1 VTLAELATRLG
12 CQLEGD
18 GTIEVKRVA
27 AVDDAGPGDVTFVT
41 NPKYASRLAGTRA
54 SAVILATSSNG
65 SADGSMPAAPCA
77 VLRAR
82 RPYVAVAEAVAIL
95 TPPSRPPAGISSLAS
110 IDPSAEIAAGVSVG
124 AFAVIGPRVRVGAR
138 TVVHPHVVVGAGAV
152 IGDDC
157 TIHAQVSIRG
167 DVHIGSRVIIQDAA
181 VIGSDGFGF
190 AEREDGTHLKIPQV
204 GRVVIED
211 DVEIGAQSAV
221 DRPAVGETRIG
232 RGTKIDNLVQ
242 IAHGVRI
249 GRNVLLAAQVGISGS
264 TVLDDAV
271 VMAGQSGAA
280 GHLRIGKR
288 VQVSAKSAV
297 TKDIDEGQHIA
308 GIPAGDVRDWRES
321 TVLVRKLP
329 ELRRTVSDLEQRLA
343 ALEAKLKTS

>member
-1 VTLAELATRLG
+1 M
-12 CQLEGD
+12 
-18 GTIEVKRVA
+18 
-27 AVDDAGPGDVTFVT
+27 DDAGPGDVTFVT

-54 SAVILATSSNG
+54 SAVILAATSATSPNE
-65 SADGSMPAAPCA
+65 SLPIAPCA

-95 TPPSRPPAGISSLAS
+95 TPPSRPAPGISSLAS
-110 IDPSAEIAAGVSVG
+110 IDPSAELGAGVSVG
-124 AFAVIGPRVRVGAR
+124 AFVVLGPRVRVGAR
-138 TVVHPHVVVGAGAV
+138 TAVHPHVVIGRDSV
-152 IGDDC
+152 IGEDC
-157 TIHAQVSIRG
+157 TIHAQVSIR
-167 DVHIGSRVIIQDAA
+167 DEVVIGNRVTIQDAA

-242 IAHGVRI
+242 VAHGVKI

-271 VMAGQSGAA
+271 VMARPIWRGRPPPTRPRCSREREVRRHEGHRRRRACCRHPRRRRARLARVDGARAKVAGAA
-280 GHLRIGKR
+280 ESGVGARATAGGIGNE
-288 VQVSAKSAV
+288 
-297 TKDIDEGQHIA
+297 TDE
-308 GIPAGDVRDWRES
+308 PAWL
-321 TVLVRKLP
+321 TMKP
-329 ELRRTVSDLEQRLA
+329 
-343 ALEAKLKTS
+343 